1 MARAMA
7 RTISRRELFATAAA
21 GLAAPSALETGAT
34 VAAQTP
40 PRPGSA
46 ALPDVWGQDFLYQW
60 SPPENV
66 PRDLRPGTSQ
76 LRLSAQI
83 NPRVT
88 TVEAK
93 DYASYFASLRAGGW
107 SAVEGASDGW
117 MSRTRPDSEIR
128 ELKAQAKANDVV
140 FYGLHCA
147 GNIIAPDPAA
157 DRWQR
162 HIIDSI
168 HAAEQAGCELVLTHA
183 GSMYPNRNWAHP
195 QNWSREAWLRT
206 VNALKRICK
215 DTAGSKVDIAIE
227 AVNTESV
234 NNPWAHKRLREDVG
248 DPRITVGLDITN
260 MVHPGVAFRMTELI
274 NTTFD
279 LLGDQIRYVHAKDFV
294 WNTMLPGINWAMNGT
309 GNMDYEMFLVRLSR
323 LKTNPYVLVEFLTEN
338 QEYAQAQRN
347 IRAIAD
353 KVGVKIV
360 GTQSGGPA

>member
-1 MARAMA
+1 MA
-7 RTISRRELFATAAA
+7 RTISRRGLFAAAAA
-21 GLAAPSALETGAT
+21 GFAAPTAMEIGAT

-40 PRPGSA
+40 QRPGSTR
-46 ALPDVWGQDFLYQW
+46 LPDVWGQDFLYQW

-66 PRDLRPGTSQ
+66 TRDLKPGTSQ
-76 LRLSAQI
+76 LRLSAQV
-83 NPRVT
+83 NPRLTAV
-88 TVEAK
+88 K
-93 DYASYFASLRAGGW
+93 DNDYATFFGNLRAGGW
-107 SAVEGASDGW
+107 TAVEAASDAW
-117 MSRTRPDSEIR
+117 LSRPRPDSEIR
-128 ELKAQAKANDVV
+128 EVKAQARANDVV
-140 FYGLHCA
+140 FYALHCA
-147 GNIIAPDPAA
+147 GNIIAPDPDA

-162 HIIDSI
+162 HIIDTI
-168 HAAEQAGCELVLTHA
+168 HAAEAVGCELILTHA

-195 QNWSREAWLRT
+195 QNWSRESWTRT

-234 NNPWAHKRLREDVG
+234 NSPWAHKRLREDVG
-248 DPRITVGLDITN
+248 DPRISVGLDITN

-279 LLGDQIRYVHAKDFV
+279 LLEDQIRYVHAKDFV

-338 QEYAQAQRN
+338 DEYAQAQRN
-347 IRAIAD
+347 IRAIAG
-353 KVGVKIV
+353 KVGVRIL
-360 GTQSGGPA
+360 GTQA

>member
-1 MARAMA
+1 MA
-7 RTISRRELFATAAA
+7 RTISRRGLFAAAA
-21 GLAAPSALETGAT
+21 GFAAPTALGTGAT
-34 VAAQTP
+34 GAAQAAQQ
-40 PRPGSA
+40 PGSA
-46 ALPDVWGQDFLYQW
+46 GLPAVWGQDFLNQW

-66 PRDLRPGTSQ
+66 PRDLRPGKSQ
-76 LRLSAQI
+76 LRLSAQV
-83 NPRVT
+83 NPRLTAV
-88 TVEAK
+88 K
-93 DYASYFASLRAGGW
+93 DNDYATFFSNLRAGGW
-107 SAVEGASDGW
+107 SAVEAASDAW
-117 MSRTRPDSEIR
+117 QSRPRPDSEIR
-128 ELKAQAKANDVV
+128 EVKAQAKANDVV
-140 FYGLHCA
+140 FYALHCA
-147 GNIIAPDPAA
+147 GNIIAPDPEA

-162 HIIDSI
+162 HIIDTI
-168 HAAEQAGCELVLTHA
+168 HAAEAVGCELILTHA

-195 QNWSREAWLRT
+195 QNWSRESWTRT

-279 LLGDQIRYVHAKDFV
+279 LLEDQIRYVHAKDFV

-338 QEYAQAQRN
+338 DEYAQAQRN
-347 IRAIAD
+347 IRAIAG
-353 KVGVKIV
+353 KLGVGIL
-360 GTQSGGPA
+360 GTQS

>member
-1 MARAMA
+1 
-7 RTISRRELFATAAA
+7 L
-21 GLAAPSALETGAT
+21 
-34 VAAQTP
+34 
-40 PRPGSA
+40 A

-88 TVEAK
+88 AVEAK
-93 DYASYFASLRAGGW
+93 DYAAYFAGLRAGGW

-117 MSRTRPDSEIR
+117 MSRPRPDSEIR
-128 ELKAQAKANDVV
+128 ELKAQLKANDIV

-168 HAAEQAGCELVLTHA
+168 HAAESVGCELVLTHA

-195 QNWSREAWLRT
+195 QNWSRESWTRT

-323 LKTNPYVLVEFLTEN
+323 LRANPYVLVEFLTEN
-338 QEYAQAQRN
+338 EEYAQAQRN
-347 IRAIAD
+347 IRAIAN

-360 GTQSGGPA
+360 GTQPGGPA

>member
-1 MARAMA
+1 MA
-7 RTISRRELFATAAA
+7 RTISRRELFSTAAA
-21 GLAAPSALETGAT
+21 GLAAPSVLDAGAAA
-34 VAAQTP
+34 AAQVH
-40 PRPGSA
+40 PRPGAA

-83 NPRVT
+83 NPRIT
-88 TVEAK
+88 NVEAK
-93 DYASYFASLRAGGW
+93 DYASYFASLKAGGW

-117 MSRTRPDSEIR
+117 LGRPRPDSEVR
-128 ELKAQAKANDVV
+128 ELKAYAKANDVV

-168 HAAEQAGCELVLTHA
+168 HAAESLGCELILTHA

-195 QNWSREAWLRT
+195 QNWSRESWTRT

-215 DTAGSKVDIAIE
+215 DTAGSKVEIAIE

-260 MVHPGVAFRMTELI
+260 MVHPGVAFRMTEMI

-279 LLGDQIRYVHAKDFV
+279 LLEDQIRYVHAKDFV

-323 LKTNPYVLVEFLTEN
+323 LKSNPYVLVEFLTEN
-338 QEYAQAQRN
+338 DEYSQAQRN
-347 IRAIAD
+347 IRAIAA
-353 KVGVKIV
+353 KVGVKVI
-360 GTQSGGPA
+360 GSQSGGAA